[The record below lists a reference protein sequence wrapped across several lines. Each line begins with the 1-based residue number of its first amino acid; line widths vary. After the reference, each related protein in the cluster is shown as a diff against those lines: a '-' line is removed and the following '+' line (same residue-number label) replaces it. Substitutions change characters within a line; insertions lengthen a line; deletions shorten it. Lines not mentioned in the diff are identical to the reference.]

1 MQSLKLVAPHLF
13 FFACLFYV
21 FDPTESQ
28 NIIYSYCDTGNNY
41 TSGSVFEQNLNITLT
56 SLASNASLT
65 GFSTTVIG
73 QNPNTVYGLVL
84 CRGDVSEQDCQA
96 CASTASIEII
106 KQCSNNNKEAAID
119 YDNCLLRYSDWR
131 FFSTVD
137 SSLKLM
143 LHNVNNVTEPVVFN
157 RQLGNLLRTLSSN
170 AASSTSKFSVGQ
182 TNFSDFQNINALVQC
197 TRDLAGNSCS
207 NCLQDIIRY
216 IPQCCNG
223 KQGGQVLSL
232 SCNLRFEIY
241 PFFLLSSP
249 PPASLVQPNSTSQDE
264 KKSTSKVIVFVAI
277 PVAATMVV
285 ALIVCCC
292 FFSKNGKKKRV
303 GRKNSS
309 FRNMINLPSHAW
321 QHWTNGT
328 AIELLDPML
337 LGQGG
342 RQLPKL
348 EVLKCIHIGLLCV
361 QEAAADR
368 PTMSQIVMMLSNH
381 SITAPPPSR
390 PAFFISRGG
399 SGSNTGSEDSRTS
412 QSDKSSPE
420 SLQQSINEVTITELD
435 PR

>member
-1 MQSLKLVAPHLF
+1 MQSLKLTAIHLF
-13 FFACLFYV
+13 FISCLFHV

-28 NIIYSYCDTGNNY
+28 NITYYYCDTGSNY
-41 TSGSVFEQNLNITLT
+41 TSGSVFEQNLNLTLT
-56 SLASNASLT
+56 SLASNASVT
-65 GFSTTVIG
+65 GFFTTEIG
-73 QNPNTVYGLVL
+73 QNLNTVYGLVL
-84 CRGDVSEQDCQA
+84 CRGDISDQDCQS

-106 KQCSNNNKEAAID
+106 KQCSNNNKEAAIG

-131 FFSTVD
+131 FFYTVD
-137 SSLKLM
+137 SSPKLM
-143 LHNVNNVTEPVVFN
+143 AYNENNVTDPVVFKL
-157 RQLGNLLRTLSSN
+157 RLGDLLRTLSSN
-170 AASSTSKFSVGQ
+170 AASSISKFSVGQ
-182 TNFSDFQNINALVQC
+182 TNFSDFQNINAMLQC

-216 IPQCCNG
+216 IPQFCNG
-223 KQGGQVLSL
+223 KEGCRVFSL

-249 PPASLVQPNSTSQDE
+249 PPASLVQPNSSSQNE

-277 PVAATMVV
+277 PVAATMAV

-292 FFSKNGKKKRV
+292 FFWRNGKNKR
-303 GRKNSS
+303 
-309 FRNMINLPSHAW
+309 AW
-321 QHWTNGT
+321 QLWTNGT
-328 AIELLDPML
+328 AIELLDPVL
-337 LGQGG
+337 LGG

-381 SITAPPPSR
+381 TMTAPPPSR
-390 PAFFISRGG
+390 PAFFVSQGG
-399 SGSNTGSEDSRTS
+399 PGSNTRLEDSRTS
-412 QSDKSSPE
+412 QSDKSSQE
-420 SLQQSINEVTITELD
+420 SLQQSVNEVTITELD